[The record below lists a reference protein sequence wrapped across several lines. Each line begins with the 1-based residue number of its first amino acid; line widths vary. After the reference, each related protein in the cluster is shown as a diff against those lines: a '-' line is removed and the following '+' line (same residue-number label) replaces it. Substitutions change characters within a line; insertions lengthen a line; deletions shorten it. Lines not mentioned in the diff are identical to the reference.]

1 MITFNQVDV
10 WKNNLSLWE
19 NSLKYNPTSSR
30 TIMNVALFKYAN
42 NDDLF
47 LANINKAISLN
58 PYEPFPYNSLASFYY
73 EKNERMKAIE
83 NYEKFIEL
91 INMHGVG
98 VYKQFSITARERL
111 VELREAVDK

>member
-1 MITFNQVDV
+1 
-10 WKNNLSLWE
+10 
-19 NSLKYNPTSSR
+19 
-30 TIMNVALFKYAN
+30 
-42 NDDLF
+42 
-47 LANINKAISLN
+47 
-58 PYEPFPYNSLASFYY
+58 
-73 EKNERMKAIE
+73 MKAIE